1 MKNTLT
7 RTLLFTAGLCL
18 STALP
23 LAAQEPGR
31 GGGGMGRFQE
41 AIHKLFDN
49 HTKVKRSVEMTDTG
63 YKSRTVSDDPEIA
76 RTLQK
81 HVKEMRERLGAGMMI
96 RRWDP
101 AFAELVE
108 HYKEIDHEFHEVEG
122 GVEMIAKGKT
132 PEGIK
137 IAQNH
142 ARIVSGFVEKGPAQM
157 HASHPTALGQ
167 GKTTTPAAQMPEVA
181 KAACPECKDAPKA
194 DCPTCKAPAAKPA
207 CAMCQAPKPA
217 PAKTDCPECQDTTK
231 PAAAHGVHSTG
242 DARKPLPLLPHMAQH
257 QLANMRDHLAA
268 IQEITTALA
277 ANNFD
282 GVVTAASRIG
292 SSEQM
297 SRMCNHMGAGA
308 PGFSGIA
315 LNFHRTADTIG
326 VAAKQRDAGAT
337 LKAVS
342 ATLQTCVGCH
352 ATYRQEIV
360 DEAKWN
366 ELTKAAR

>member
-1 MKNTLT
+1 MKTSRPRSFFLSAGFC
-7 RTLLFTAGLCL
+7 LFMV
-18 STALP
+18 LP
-23 LAAQEPGR
+23 LAAQGP
-31 GGGGMGRFQE
+31 GGGGLGGFQE
-41 AIHKLFDN
+41 AIHTLVAN
-49 HTKVKRSVEMTDTG
+49 HTKINRTVEMTDTG

-81 HVKEMRERLGAGMMI
+81 HVKEMRERLGTGMMI

-108 HYKEIDHEFHEVEG
+108 HYKEIDHEFKEVDG

-157 HASHPTALGQ
+157 QASHPTALGSD
-167 GKTTTPAAQMPEVA
+167 KTAAPAAPMPE
-181 KAACPECKDAPKA
+181 AANATCPECKDAPKV
-194 DCPTCKAPAAKPA
+194 DCPKCKTAALKPA
-207 CAMCQAPKPA
+207 
-217 PAKTDCPECQDTTK
+217 CPECQEPVK
-231 PAAAHGVHSTG
+231 AAAAPVPHHPPSTS
-242 DARKPLPLLPHMAQH
+242 DTRQPLPLLPHMAQH

-268 IQEITTALA
+268 VQEILA
-277 ANNFD
+277 ALSANDFD
-282 GVVTAASRIG
+282 GVAKSASRIG

-297 SRMCNHMGAGA
+297 SRMCSHMGSGA
-308 PGFSGIA
+308 PGFADTA
-315 LNFHRTADTIG
+315 LNFHHAADTIG
-326 VAAKQRDAGAT
+326 AAAKQRDSAAT

-342 ATLQTCVGCH
+342 ATLQTCVGRH

-366 ELTKAAR
+366 ELTKATR